1 MAPVLSLCR
10 QKTTCF
16 PDSGKTGRLFYSDFG
31 AFFSKDHL
39 FLFNK
44 KTGGLF
50 SCANQSFLRLEPPV
64 FLLSPKWVVFF
75 WAFAFCN
82 VKSNHLF
89 CPMTEKGGDSLP
101 ERCYPSQTNHLFP
114 CNRGKG
120 WLLTPLLVGGSRSRG
135 KKPLG
140 PGPVAPPR
148 TG

>member
-50 SCANQSFLRLEPPV
+50 SCANQSF
-64 FLLSPKWVVFF
+64 FAIGTTCFS
-75 WAFAFCN
+75 AFA
-82 VKSNHLF
+82 KMGGLF
-89 CPMTEKGGDSLP
+89 LGVC
-101 ERCYPSQTNHLFP
+101 SQVHI
-114 CNRGKG
+114 C
-120 WLLTPLLVGGSRSRG
+120 V
-135 KKPLG
+135 
-140 PGPVAPPR
+140 
-148 TG
+148 